1 MHRDQQRRDAL
12 HLSSGRNRVLNPS
25 RAVLRQRESYPESQL
40 PPGVQPLPR
49 PTAFGRAV
57 ELAFLRWE
65 RRRLAP
71 VECFWRDFGLHIVSA
86 SSERVVARGAGAAPC
101 VAIAERG
108 HATASW
114 GLRSGCPRTPTSNA
128 TSTSSVRTGSPRSR
142 SPVVGAASN
151 CSIRRG
157 AASGCCRVSAR
168 SKPCRCATAWSST
181 TNTAQQA
188 PRVNRTVRA
197 PIEPAR
203 VVRLGHVVLQTVDF
217 PRMADWYMRVL
228 GLIPTDVQY
237 LADGS
242 PNLAFCRLDLG
253 DTPADHH
260 TFVLVG
266 GIEEKYEHSAYE
278 VVDLDA
284 LGQGQQVLRAQG
296 HRHMWGIGRH
306 VLGSQLF
313 DYWFDPDGFEY
324 EHYTDGDVFTADLE
338 THYSP
343 LEFGSIWAWGDD
355 APASMKPKKNLRTV
369 LRVLGLLRRKRDHPA
384 APEAARRK
392 PWIRRPAPG
401 AESNRTRRT
410 HHASHT
416 HPLCRRRHAPMGRA
430 VRRRIAP
437 LHVDAASTG
446 ELLARHGSDLATR
459 PRRPTWRATTCACS
473 RR

>member
-1 MHRDQQRRDAL
+1 MHRDQQRRDAP
-12 HLSSGRNRVLNPS
+12 HLASGQNRVLSPS
-25 RAVLRQRESYPESQL
+25 GAVLRQRESYPESQL

-49 PTAFGRAV
+49 PRALGRAV

-65 RRRLAP
+65 RCRLAP

-101 VAIAERG
+101 VAIVERG
-108 HATASW
+108 PRNRFVGPAFRMSEDTDLERYVDQLGAHWLAPESIPGGGRGIELFDPSGRSVW
-114 GLRSGCPRTPTSNA
+114 LLQGQRQVECVPLRDPL
-128 TSTSSVRTGSPRSR
+128 V
-142 SPVVGAASN
+142 
-151 CSIRRG
+151 
-157 AASGCCRVSAR
+157 
-168 SKPCRCATAWSST
+168 ST

-217 PRMADWYMRVL
+217 PRLADWYLRVL

-253 DTPADHH
+253 EHPADHH
-260 TFVLVG
+260 TLVLVG
-266 GIEEKYEHSAYE
+266 AVEEKYEHSAYE

-313 DYWFDPDGFEY
+313 DYWFDPDGFEH
-324 EHYTDGDVFTADLE
+324 EHYTDGDVFTSDFE

-343 LEFGSIWAWGDD
+343 LEFGSLWAWGDD
-355 APASMKPKKNLRTV
+355 APVSMKPKKSLRTLV
-369 LRVLGLLRRKRDHPA
+369 HVLGLLRRKAITPQRLKLLGEALDAPA
-384 APEAARRK
+384 R
-392 PWIRRPAPG
+392 PWG
-401 AESNRTRRT
+401 
-410 HHASHT
+410 
-416 HPLCRRRHAPMGRA
+416 
-430 VRRRIAP
+430 
-437 LHVDAASTG
+437 
-446 ELLARHGSDLATR
+446 
-459 PRRPTWRATTCACS
+459 
-473 RR
+473 